1 MFSLIPG
8 LEKAEFMR
16 YGVMHRNTFLNS
28 PKLLYPTLCLRRQP
42 KVFFAGQITG
52 TEGYIES
59 AAGGILAGKNALRA
73 ARGRPLLELPRDT
86 MLGALTHYVS
96 DGGNAD
102 FQPMGANMGVL
113 PPLENRVR
121 GKQERYG
128 ALAARALC
136 SLRGY
141 LRAAGEAETTQS

>member
-1 MFSLIPG
+1 
-8 LEKAEFMR
+8 
-16 YGVMHRNTFLNS
+16 
-28 PKLLYPTLCLRRQP
+28 
-42 KVFFAGQITG
+42 
-52 TEGYIES
+52 
-59 AAGGILAGKNALRA
+59 
-73 ARGRPLLELPRDT
+73 

-141 LRAAGEAETTQS
+141 LRVAGEAEATQS